1 MEYTIFIKWI
11 LWTFIYSL
19 IGISMMAILVFII
32 DKMTS
37 FSIKKEIVE
46 DENVALG
53 IMFGCGFIAIAIII
67 AAAII

>member
-1 MEYTIFIKWI
+1 
-11 LWTFIYSL
+11 
-19 IGISMMAILVFII
+19 MMAILVFII

-67 AAAII
+67 AAAIV

>member
-67 AAAII
+67 AAAIV

>member
-1 MEYTIFIKWI
+1 MDFELFLKWI
-11 LWTFIYSL
+11 VWTIIYSA
-19 IGISMMAILVFII
+19 IWISMMAILVFMI

-46 DENVALG
+46 DENVALW